1 MSDTPDIW
9 LRRNEQLGKSAKAFS
24 EQKRK
29 GCYSSTVGL
38 SDEVDAA
45 ADVRAL
51 SAASY
56 EGRIRSEGSIKI
68 DAP

>member
-1 MSDTPDIW
+1 MSDYVDIW
-9 LRRNEQLGKSAKAFS
+9 QRQNTKLGKRAKEFS
-24 EQKRK
+24 VQKR
-29 GCYSSTVGL
+29 GGFYSRKVGL

-51 SAASY
+51 SVASY